1 MANTHQVKIIT
12 EDNQTVEFACRSD
25 EDVITA
31 AVRQDIYLM
40 SSCREGGCATC
51 KGFCAEGDY
60 ILGKISSQALP
71 YEEEEAGQV
80 LLCRCYPSTDIE
92 VEVPY
97 VYERISFSPEGL
109 RFEAEVME
117 IAKVSSNVMRF
128 LIRRTGD
135 DKQVKFESGQ
145 FFDLEI
151 PNTTTTRSYSP
162 ANITNKQGWLEFLIR
177 LVDGGQF
184 STYLQHKA
192 YVGER
197 IHVKGPSGV
206 FGLKENGFTPRYFVA
221 GGTGL
226 APILSMVRHMQEWG
240 EPQKCIIYFG
250 VNTEEEI
257 FFLDELEKLAS
268 EMKNLELRNCVWKC
282 SDTWHCEKGSVVDI
296 LRRDLTETGAKPDIY
311 LCGPPGMVDA
321 TFAVCEEL
329 GIAKDRVFLEKFLP
343 SGS

>member
-1 MANTHQVKIIT
+1 MASTHQVTIIT
-12 EDNQTVEFACRSD
+12 QDEQSITFACRSD

-60 ILGKISSQALP
+60 VLGKFSSQALP
-71 YEEEEAGQV
+71 YEEEEAGEV
-80 LLCRCYPSTDIE
+80 LLCRCYPTIDLA

-109 RFEAEVME
+109 LFEAEVKE
-117 IAKVSSNVMRF
+117 ISQLSSNVMR
-128 LIRRTGD
+128 LLLNRTGD
-135 DKQVKFESGQ
+135 DKQVHFESGQ

-151 PNTTTTRSYSP
+151 PGTTTTRSYSP
-162 ANITNKQGWLEFLIR
+162 ANIANTTGELEFLIR
-177 LVDGGQF
+177 IVDGGKF
-184 STYLQHKA
+184 STYLKEHA
-192 YVGER
+192 FVGQR
-197 IHVKGPSGV
+197 LNIKGASGI

-226 APILSMVRHMQEWG
+226 APILSMVRHMQHWD
-240 EPQKCIIYFG
+240 EPQKCVIYFG

-257 FFLDELEKLAS
+257 FYVDELEKLAS
-268 EMKNLELRNCVWKC
+268 EMNTLELRHCVWKC
-282 SDTWHCEKGSVVDI
+282 TDKWAYEKGSVVDI

-321 TFAVCEEL
+321 TFAVCEQL
-329 GIAKDRVFLEKFLP
+329 GITKAQVYLEKFLP